1 MTRGLAAV
9 IHIRERSMTKGGAAV
24 LRIILASHGG
34 MAAGAK
40 DTAEM
45 ILGELP
51 NVSTVSTTRDETE
64 SIVHPVERLL
74 AGWPKDD
81 AVFVLTDVLGGSVN
95 NDLLGLVPRY
105 PNLNLI
111 CGMNMSLIL
120 NLAALEEAPDT
131 DDLAEIMAQARE
143 EIVDCG
149 AALQNA
155 ALVEEDDL

>member
-1 MTRGLAAV
+1 
-9 IHIRERSMTKGGAAV
+9 
-24 LRIILASHGG
+24 

-51 NVSTVSTTRDETE
+51 HLHTVSTTRDETE
-64 SIVHPVERLL
+64 SIVKPVERML
-74 AGWPKDD
+74 AGWPVDD
-81 AVFVLTDVLGGSVN
+81 TIYVLTDVLGGSVN

-120 NLAALEEAPDT
+120 NLAALEEPPDA

-149 AALQNA
+149 AALRNA
-155 ALVEEDDL
+155 APVEEDEL